1 MISLLSP
8 LCPRCDKNRHPP
20 PSLLPSYLSFLSSL
34 LFFPLN
40 YPRTKPGY
48 LSNGF
53 LPLPLFSP
61 SFTTP
66 FHPLSR
72 ISKLP
77 LLTSRECIYSR
88 YNNDSV
94 KRPVLSVLGVKS
106 IYNMQNADGPVSYLR
121 YANIYIY
128 IYRLRARFVRS
139 HTTTLHI
146 RARARVSI
154 FDIGPRDDN
163 CVSIKRAPHKNV
175 VSELIPLYGT
185 SFSTPFISID

>member
-20 PSLLPSYLSFLSSL
+20 PSYLSFLSSL

-128 IYRLRARFVRS
+128 ISFTSAFCSLS
-139 HTTTLHI
+139 HDHLAHPCS
-146 RARARVSI
+146 R
-154 FDIGPRDDN
+154 
-163 CVSIKRAPHKNV
+163 K
-175 VSELIPLYGT
+175 
-185 SFSTPFISID
+185 SIDIRYRSAGR